1 MKTIAITKFK
11 EQCLALLERLDEEG
25 ILVSKHGKPIAKIV
39 PYKRQNAELI
49 GCLKHEIKIHHD
61 NLFSTDSQWSVN
73 DKS

>member
-25 ILVSKHGKPIAKIV
+25 LIVSKHGKPIAKIV
-39 PYKRQNAELI
+39 PYKRQSAELI
-49 GCLKHEIKIHHD
+49 GCLKREVKIHGS
-61 NLFSTDSQWSVN
+61 LYSTDSQWNAN